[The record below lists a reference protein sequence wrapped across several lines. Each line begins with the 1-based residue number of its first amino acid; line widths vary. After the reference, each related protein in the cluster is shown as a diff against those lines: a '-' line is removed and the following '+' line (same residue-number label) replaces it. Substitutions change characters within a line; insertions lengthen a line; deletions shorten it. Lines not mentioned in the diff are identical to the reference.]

1 MEIVIYIS
9 LLTSYVTG
17 EGMYKGDMT
26 EEAANDNQKE
36 KEERRRSIGEFSNS
50 FKKRM
55 NI

>member
-9 LLTSYVTG
+9 LLTSYVTDEVI

-36 KEERRRSIGEFSNS
+36 KGEEAL
-50 FKKRM
+50 
-55 NI
+55 